1 MVALALSIIAGV
13 AVAQSDMGM
22 GKVVKKDSSA
32 SAPLKTVKDTVKSE
46 GDKVTL
52 VSDSDKK
59 SWDVV
64 NPEALKGHEGHHV
77 KVSAHVYADKN
88 QIHGVSVKMLPASM
102 MKDDSMKKDPMSK

>member
-1 MVALALSIIAGV
+1 MKKLFVVPLALSIMAGV

-32 SAPLKTVKDTVKSE
+32 SAPLKTAKYTVKSE

-52 VSDSDKK
+52 VSDRDKK

-88 QIHGVSVKMLPASM
+88 
-102 MKDDSMKKDPMSK
+102 